1 LRLHSLLQRCTSVLP
16 PPPSPPLTSQIYY
29 SILFLGIIA
38 AGGVFAGTNP
48 SYTPYELAHH
58 IQTSE
63 TKFLITEP
71 EMLPAIRAAAHLSSI
86 PDSQIFIFDVRDQP
100 LPAGFQSWTALLTHG
115 EKDWLRF
122 DDAHTAKTTTAARLF
137 SSGTTGL
144 PKAAVLSHYNLV
156 AQHTLVHEHVAKPYE
171 VRRTLCIPMFHAAA
185 VPTAHTSALRS
196 GHVSYIMR
204 RFELAALLETFARFD
219 ITEIGIVPPI
229 AIAIIMSPLTK
240 NYSLKSI
247 KAASCG
253 AAPLAKETQ
262 RRFKDLLDPSATVT
276 QVWGMTET
284 SCVASMLHYPE
295 DDETGSVGRMLP
307 NVDAKL
313 VDDTGNDIS
322 GYDVRGEL
330 CVRGPIVI
338 AGYFDNAA
346 ANAACWDDDGFFHT
360 GDIAY
365 VSGETRLW
373 HIVDRKKELI
383 KVRGFQVAPPEL
395 EAVLLSHPQVV
406 DAAVVGV
413 RRRGERD
420 GEQPRAFV
428 VRRPGGEEV
437 GEEEL
442 KRFCGERLARY
453 KELTGGVVFLD
464 EIPKN
469 PSGKI
474 LKRVL
479 REWVVKEEGG
489 TKL

>member
-1 LRLHSLLQRCTSVLP
+1 M
-16 PPPSPPLTSQIYY
+16 
-29 SILFLGIIA
+29 
-38 AGGVFAGTNP
+38 
-48 SYTPYELAHH
+48 
-58 IQTSE
+58 
-63 TKFLITEP
+63 IT
-71 EMLPAIRAAAHLSSI
+71 AIREAAKLSSI
-86 PDSQIFIFDVRDQP
+86 PESKIFIFDVQGQA
-100 LPAGFQSWTALLTHG
+100 LPAGFKSWTALLSHG
-115 EKDWLRF
+115 EKDWIRF
-122 DDAHTAKTTTAARLF
+122 DDEHTAKNTTAARLF

-144 PKAAVLSHYNLV
+144 PKAAVLSHYNLI
-156 AQHTLVHEHVAKPYE
+156 AQHTLVHEYVHKPYE
-171 VRRTLCIPMFHAAA
+171 VRRTLCIPMFHAAS

-196 GHVSYIMR
+196 GQVSYIMR
-204 RFELAALLETFARFD
+204 RFELEPLLETFAKFD

-240 NYSLKSI
+240 NYSMTSI

-262 RRFKDLLDPSATVT
+262 KRFKDLLDPNATVT

-307 NVDAKL
+307 NMDAKL
-313 VDDTGNDIS
+313 VDDAGNDIS
-322 GYDVRGEL
+322 AYDVRGEL

-338 AGYFDNAA
+338 SGYFNNEA
-346 ANAACWDDDGFFHT
+346 ANSECWDADGFFHT

-365 VSGETRLW
+365 ISRESRKW
-373 HIVDRKKELI
+373 YIVDRKKELI

-395 EAVLLSHPQVV
+395 EAVLLSHPLVI
-406 DAAVVGV
+406 DAAVIGV
-413 RRRGERD
+413 SKRGEKD
-420 GEQPRAFV
+420 VEHPRAFV
-428 VRRPGGEEV
+428 VRRPGGERAS
-437 GEEEL
+437 EEEL
-442 KRFCGERLARY
+442 KKYCGERLAKY

-474 LKRVL
+474 LKRIL

-489 TKL
+489 AKL